1 MYPSRRKLVLSL
13 LALPAGCAFQPLP
26 ALRTESAAAPA
37 QPLSVR
43 PPAVGQRWTYRRYNG
58 FNSAL
63 LATEED
69 EVTAVEPC
77 VIVRRR
83 SDATAVVQEEQQ
95 QPWGQVLRDLSW
107 DHVQT
112 YEQALPLWPADLT
125 VGTRSVHNTYY
136 RIDGFS
142 YRYWIS
148 ARTLV
153 RGWEQVELARGMQ
166 RALRIEKYIRQQ
178 HHDFSRFETIRHD
191 TLWLAPEIGRW
202 VAREVSGE
210 YLVADQPGGYRGLE
224 AHHRWELV
232 GWT

>member
-1 MYPSRRKLVLSL
+1 MLPARRKLVLSL

-26 ALRTESAAAPA
+26 ALRTEAATAPA
-37 QPLSVR
+37 QPVTVR
-43 PPAVGQRWTYRRYNG
+43 PPAVGQRWTYRKYNG

-63 LATEED
+63 LATEVD
-69 EVTAVEPC
+69 EVTAVEPRI
-77 VIVRRR
+77 VIRHR
-83 SDATAVVQEEQQ
+83 SDATPVVQEEYQ

-125 VGTRSVHNTYY
+125 VGARSVYNTHY

-148 ARTLV
+148 VHALV
-153 RGWEQVELARGMQ
+153 RGWEQVELAQGTH
-166 RALRIEKYIRQQ
+166 RALRIEQYIRLQ
-178 HHDFSRFETIRHD
+178 HHDFTRLETIRHD

-210 YLVADQPGGYRGLE
+210 YLVPDDQGSFRGLE
-224 AHHRWELV
+224 DHYRWELAA
-232 GWT
+232 WS

>member
-1 MYPSRRKLVLSL
+1 MYPSRRKVVLSL

-26 ALRTESAAAPA
+26 ALRTETAAAPA
-37 QPLSVR
+37 QPVTVR
-43 PPAVGQRWTYRRYNG
+43 PPAVGQRWTYRKYNG

-63 LATEED
+63 LATEVD
-69 EVTAVEPC
+69 EVTAVEPRI
-77 VIVRRR
+77 VIRHR
-83 SDATAVVQEEQQ
+83 SDATPVVQEEYQ

-125 VGTRSVHNTYY
+125 VGTRSVYNTHY

-148 ARTLV
+148 VHALV
-153 RGWEQVELARGMQ
+153 RGWEQVELAQGTH
-166 RALRIEKYIRQQ
+166 RALRIEQYIRLQ
-178 HHDFSRFETIRHD
+178 HHDFTRLETIRHD

-210 YLVADQPGGYRGLE
+210 YLVPDDQGSFRGLE
-224 AHHRWELV
+224 DHYRWELAA
-232 GWT
+232 WS